1 MLEIISEDKTITVHL
16 TGELDHHKCSE
27 IRKKIDARAEQE
39 RPELLKLDFERVR
52 FMDSSG
58 VGLVM
63 GRYRQMALLGGK
75 LQVVNVPE
83 NISKVFRLSGLER
96 LGVM

>member
-1 MLEIISEDKTITVHL
+1 MLEIFSEDNIITARL
-16 TGELDHHKCSE
+16 SGELDHHRCSA
-27 IRKKIDARAEQE
+27 IRKKIDARAESE
-39 RPELLKLDFERVR
+39 RPMLLRLDFENVR

-63 GRYRQMALLGGK
+63 GRYKQMMLLGGK

-83 NISKVFRLSGLER
+83 NIEKVFRLSGLEK